1 MERVIRLDPTNKGC
15 PDDDSLIALVKDLRN
30 GAVIIYP
37 TETVYGL
44 GADCNN
50 ENAVRKLFMIKN
62 RDKSK
67 PISIIAGD
75 ISMALCY
82 VENVSETAKSLMDA
96 FWPGP
101 LTLVFSAGERV
112 NRMIR
117 AGTDSVG
124 VRVPGSEF
132 CRRLALKLGNPI
144 TSTSVNISGEPECRA
159 VKDIPRDIKSAA
171 DIIVDGG
178 RLTENLPSTVV
189 SVVDMTPVIL
199 REGAIST
206 SLIEKYV

>member
-1 MERVIRLDPTNKGC
+1 
-15 PDDDSLIALVKDLRN
+15 
-30 GAVIIYP
+30 
-37 TETVYGL
+37 
-44 GADCNN
+44 
-50 ENAVRKLFMIKN
+50 MIKN
-62 RDKSK
+62 KEKYNHRY
-67 PISIIAGD
+67 IIGDD
-75 ISMALCY
+75 ISMVLYY
-82 VENVSETAKSLMDA
+82 VEKVSEAATSLMEA

-132 CRRLALKLGNPI
+132 CRKLALKLGNPI
-144 TSTSVNISGEPECRA
+144 TATSVNISGEPECRA
-159 VKDIPRDIKSAA
+159 VDDIPRDIKSAA

-206 SLIEKYV
+206 SLIEKYG